1 MYVITSE
8 MFKSLLMELLKLKIG
23 IAVCFVILLIIAT
36 VYVIEKVKGE

>member
-1 MYVITSE
+1 MLPE
-8 MFKSLLMELLKLKIG
+8 NLMTELLKIKIG